1 MPSIVQQRHMRD
13 IGFLKLPS
21 EGLLTSAAERLGPE
35 QAAGPCWSSLLTKAI
50 SRVPFFSLLPYA
62 FPIFPNSALI

>member
-35 QAAGPCWSSLLTKAI
+35 QVAGPCWSSLLTKAI